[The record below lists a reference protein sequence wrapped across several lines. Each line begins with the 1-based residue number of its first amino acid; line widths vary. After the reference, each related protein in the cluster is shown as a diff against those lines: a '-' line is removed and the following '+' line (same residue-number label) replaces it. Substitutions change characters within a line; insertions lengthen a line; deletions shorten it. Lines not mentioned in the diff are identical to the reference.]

1 MSKDIYVREGL
12 WLKVFGKGQD
22 QCTRFGI
29 FCLHGTQ
36 SVFTP
41 YWIEPRVVV
50 LRIFYAVQT
59 DIFMPE
65 IH

>member
-1 MSKDIYVREGL
+1 MSKDIHVREGP
-12 WLKVFGKGQD
+12 WLTVFGKGQE

-29 FCLHGTQ
+29 IILL
-36 SVFTP
+36 SVFTQ

-59 DIFMPE
+59 DIMPE

>member
-1 MSKDIYVREGL
+1 MSKDIHVREGP
-12 WLKVFGKGQD
+12 WLTVFGK
-22 QCTRFGI
+22 

-59 DIFMPE
+59 VIMSE